1 MMIVAG
7 ARMRNVAEAVAM
19 SHEPKGLVQVDVL
32 DGYLNV
38 RYEKGADV
46 EVEHETG
53 ACNVSGAWCNIVMME
68 YVDADEYK
76 EKVQCDTEMLENMV
90 SELMNN

>member
-1 MMIVAG
+1 MIVAG

-19 SHEPKGLVQVDVL
+19 SYEPKGLVQVDVL
-32 DGYLNV
+32 DGYLNI

-53 ACNVSGAWCNIVMME
+53 DCNVSSAWCNILNME
-68 YVDADEYK
+68 YVDADDER